1 MGARPDKI
9 PSPGG
14 RHHQKFLRRNAHDPT
29 AGFPAEFLILLA
41 ALQTHTGAG
50 IAALSAM
57 MIGTG
62 CFMMLYQHAFFG
74 PATNPVLVEAE
85 DLRLRERLVVIAL
98 ALVVLVVGFH
108 PAIFLDIIE
117 SAGKAWIARLT
128 L

>member
-1 MGARPDKI
+1 MV
-9 PSPGG
+9 
-14 RHHQKFLRRNAHDPT
+14 
-29 AGFPAEFLILLA
+29 
-41 ALQTHTGAG
+41 
-50 IAALSAM
+50 
-57 MIGTG
+57 
-62 CFMMLYQHAFFG
+62 LYQRAFFG
-74 PATNPVLVEAE
+74 LAINPVLKEAE